1 MIIKNFDL
9 KNNLKKNINFY
20 LLYGCG
26 YQPIYINKNL
36 QNLEFKEIILKG
48 EKDLNRIIVDSLSL
62 KEDQTNL
69 LLNSIQI
76 NTDTLVEET
85 SKNSKGQAQTYR
97 TIITTEL
104 LITNNEEIIKNK
116 TFMEDFSYN
125 SRDNKFELV
134 EYQDEVR
141 DDIIKKIIEEIA
153 IYLSI

>member
-1 MIIKNFDL
+1 M
-9 KNNLKKNINFY
+9 KKI
-20 LLYGCG
+20 LLTLILILYGCG

-36 QNLEFKEIILKG
+36 NNLEFKEIILKG

-62 KEDQTNL
+62 KENKSNL
-69 LLNSIQI
+69 LLNSILI
-76 NTDTLVEET
+76 TTDTLVEET

-116 TFMEDFSYN
+116 IFMEDFSYN

-134 EYQDEVR
+134 EYQDEVK
-141 DDIIKKIIEEIA
+141 DDILKKIIEEIV

>member
-1 MIIKNFDL
+1 M
-9 KNNLKKNINFY
+9 KKI
-20 LLYGCG
+20 LLTLILILYGCG

-36 QNLEFKEIILKG
+36 NNLEFKEIILKG

-62 KEDQTNL
+62 KENKSNL
-69 LLNSIQI
+69 LLNSLQI

-104 LITNNEEIIKNK
+104 LITNNEEILKNK
-116 TFMEDFSYN
+116 IFTEDFSYN

-141 DDIIKKIIEEIA
+141 DDIIKKIIEEII